1 MTREF
6 PAPTLPTRNHD
17 CHKGDFGRVAVV
29 GGCALAHTR
38 MIGAP
43 ALSAH
48 AATRSGAGLV
58 QLVCPEGVLNEA
70 LMIASQATGRAL
82 PTDTQG
88 ALRASDSVA
97 ILDTIFEEADAVVI
111 GPGLGRGPGPA
122 ALALRAVQQKL
133 TPVVVDADALNELA
147 DTPQLALDFH
157 APAIITPHPGE
168 FARLAKALG
177 MDANAIDDT
186 KRPAAAEQLAQ
197 RLGCVVVLK
206 GSRTVV
212 SDGLKTWSDDTA
224 DSALATGGTGDVLA
238 GLIGGLVAQHARPI
252 THELARAK
260 LGDHRRHLPDDGR
273 LTLFE
278 IARCAVVAHAHA
290 AKLWRDHH
298 HASAGLTPVD
308 LADHLP
314 QAVTALR
321 G

>member
-1 MTREF
+1 MQASPPKLPPRK
-6 PAPTLPTRNHD
+6 PTG
-17 CHKGDFGRVAVV
+17 HKGDFGRVAVV
-29 GGCALAHTR
+29 GGCALARTR

-43 ALSAH
+43 ALAAH
-48 AATRSGAGLV
+48 AAARSGAGLV

-70 LMIASQATGRAL
+70 LAIAAHATGRGL
-82 PTDTQG
+82 PTDADG
-88 ALRASDSVA
+88 ALLASESVA
-97 ILDTIFEEADAVVI
+97 ILDTVFEEADAIVI
-111 GPGLGRGPGPA
+111 GPGLGRGAGPA

-157 APAIITPHPGE
+157 APAVITPHPGE

-177 MDANAIDDT
+177 MNASATDEA
-186 KRPAAAEQLAQ
+186 KRPSAAEQLAQ

-206 GSRTVV
+206 GARTVV
-212 SDGLKTWSDDTA
+212 SDGIQTWSDDTA

-238 GLIGGLVAQHARPI
+238 GLVGGLIAQHARPV

-260 LGDHRRHLPDDGR
+260 LGDRARLMPHDDR

-278 IARCAVVAHAHA
+278 IARCAVVAHTHA
-290 AKLWRDHH
+290 ARLWREHH
-298 HASAGLTPVD
+298 HASAGLTPME
-308 LADHLP
+308 LAEQLP
-314 QAVTALR
+314 EAVTALR

>member
-1 MTREF
+1 MELPHPKLPPRK
-6 PAPTLPTRNHD
+6 PTG
-17 CHKGDFGRVAVV
+17 HKGDFGRVAVV
-29 GGCALAHTR
+29 GGCALARTR

-43 ALSAH
+43 ALAAH

-58 QLVCPEGVLNEA
+58 QLVCPEGMLNEA
-70 LMIASQATGRAL
+70 LAIAAHATGRAL
-82 PTDTQG
+82 PTDAQG
-88 ALRASDSVA
+88 ALLASESVA
-97 ILDTIFEEADAVVI
+97 ILDTVFEEADAIVI
-111 GPGLGRGPGPA
+111 GPGLGRGAGPA

-157 APAIITPHPGE
+157 APAVITPHPGE

-177 MDANAIDDT
+177 MNANATDET
-186 KRPAAAEQLAQ
+186 KRPSAAEQLAQ

-206 GSRTVV
+206 GARTVV
-212 SDGLKTWSDDTA
+212 SDGIQTWSDDTA

-238 GLIGGLVAQHARPI
+238 GLVGGLIAQHARPV

-260 LGDHRRHLPDDGR
+260 LGDRARLMPHDDR

-290 AKLWRDHH
+290 ARLWREQR
-298 HASAGLTPVD
+298 HAIAGLTPME
-308 LADHLP
+308 LAEQLP
-314 QAVTALR
+314 ETVTALR

>member
-1 MTREF
+1 MANF
-6 PAPTLPTRNHD
+6 PPPKLPARKPTG
-17 CHKGDFGRVAVV
+17 HKGDFGRVAVV
-29 GGCALAHTR
+29 GGCALARTR

-43 ALSAH
+43 ALAAH

-58 QLVCPEGVLNEA
+58 QLLCPDGVINEA
-70 LMIASQATGRAL
+70 LAIASHATGRAL
-82 PTDTQG
+82 PTDAQG
-88 ALRASDSVA
+88 ALLASQSVA
-97 ILDTIFEEADAVVI
+97 ILDTLFEEADAVVI
-111 GPGLGRGPGPA
+111 GPGLGRGAGPA

-168 FARLAKALG
+168 FARLATALG
-177 MDANAIDDT
+177 MDANATDDA
-186 KRPAAAEQLAQ
+186 KRPSAAEQLAQ

-206 GSRTVV
+206 GARTVV
-212 SDGLKTWSDDTA
+212 SDGLQTWSDGTA

-252 THELARAK
+252 THELARSK
-260 LGDHRRHLPDDGR
+260 LGGQRRHLPDDGR

-278 IARCAVVAHAHA
+278 IARCAVIAHAHA
-290 AKLWRDHH
+290 AGLWREHH
-298 HASAGLTPVD
+298 HANAGLTPMD
-308 LADHLP
+308 LAEELP